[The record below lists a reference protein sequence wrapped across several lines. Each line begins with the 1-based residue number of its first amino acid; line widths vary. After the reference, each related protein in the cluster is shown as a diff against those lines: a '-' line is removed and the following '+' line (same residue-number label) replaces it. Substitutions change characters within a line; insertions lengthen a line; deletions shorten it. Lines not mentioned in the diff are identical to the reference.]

1 MTSAKMMKMRAK
13 PLDTALALAFLLAL
27 AIPSSPRLA
36 AQENSAPQPEQK
48 TPDDQKNDAKKAKYD
63 YALIY
68 GTVWNK
74 DNRPA
79 YGIPVKIRRAEQK
92 KAKWELVSDHR
103 GEFAQRVPVGK
114 ADYIVW
120 ADIKVPKGQQK
131 PETKAHIESNERVD
145 VSLHLTK

>member
-1 MTSAKMMKMRAK
+1 MMKMRAK
-13 PLDTALALAFLLAL
+13 SLRTALALAFVLAL
-27 AIPSSPRLA
+27 SIPYCPRSF
-36 AQENSAPQPEQK
+36 AQETSASRTEP
-48 TPDDQKNDAKKAKYD
+48 KNQNDEEKAKYD

-68 GTVWNK
+68 GTVWDQN
-74 DNRPA
+74 DHPV
-79 YGIPVKIRRAEQK
+79 YGVPIKIRRADQK
-92 KAKWELVSDHR
+92 KAKWELMSDHR

-114 ADYIVW
+114 ADYIIL

>member
-1 MTSAKMMKMRAK
+1 MRAR
-13 PLDTALALAFLLAL
+13 LLRAALAFAAALLFVASGHAL
-27 AIPSSPRLA
+27 A
-36 AQENSAPQPEQK
+36 QEAPAPA
-48 TPDDQKNDAKKAKYD
+48 TDQKPATDQNKAKHD

-68 GTVWNK
+68 GTVWDQ
-74 DNRPA
+74 DNRA
-79 YGIPVKIRRAEQK
+79 VYGVPIKIRRADQK

-120 ADIKVPKGQQK
+120 ADVKVPKGRQK
-131 PETKAHIESNERVD
+131 PETKAHIEDNERID

>member
-1 MTSAKMMKMRAK
+1 MKTTSAKMMKMRAK
-13 PLDTALALAFLLAL
+13 PLNGVPALALLLAL
-27 AIPSSPRLA
+27 SIAAFSHPA
-36 AQENSAPQPEQK
+36 VAQETSAPQAEHTSQN
-48 TPDDQKNDAKKAKYD
+48 DQKKAKYD

-68 GTVWNK
+68 GTVWDQN
-74 DNRPA
+74 DHPV
-79 YGIPVKIRRAEQK
+79 YGVPIKIRRADHK
-92 KAKWELVSDHR
+92 KAKWELMSDRR

-131 PETKAHIESNERVD
+131 PETKAHIEDNERID

>member
-1 MTSAKMMKMRAK
+1 MTKMRAK
-13 PLDTALALAFLLAL
+13 SLRAALALAFVLAL
-27 AIPSSPRLA
+27 SVPLCPRSF
-36 AQENSAPQPEQK
+36 AQETSAPPTQPQNQN
-48 TPDDQKNDAKKAKYD
+48 DQNKAKYD

-68 GTVWNK
+68 GTVWDQN
-74 DNRPA
+74 DH
-79 YGIPVKIRRAEQK
+79 PVYAVPIKIRRADQK
-92 KAKWELVSDHR
+92 KAKWEVVSDHQ

-114 ADYIVW
+114 ADYIIW